1 MAEDESQ
8 KTIKLG
14 TETWLI
20 SQDDAPVEF
29 VDLICEARQF
39 NGIIYL
45 SFLQTIVDAGTTPE
59 ARVNIRM
66 RMNLATAQGL
76 HGLLGGMIQDAL
88 KAPDKSKAN

>member
-1 MAEDESQ
+1 MAKAEEP

-14 TETWLI
+14 DETWLI
-20 SQDDAPVEF
+20 SKDDAPVEF

-39 NGIIYL
+39 NGIVYL
-45 SFLQTIVDAGTTPE
+45 SFLQSIIDAGTKAE

-76 HGLLGGMIQDAL
+76 HTLLGGMIQDAL
-88 KAPDKSKAN
+88 KPPDKSKAN

>member
-1 MAEDESQ
+1 MTETEGR

-14 TETWLI
+14 DETWLI
-20 SQDDAPVEF
+20 TGDAAPVEF

-45 SFLQTIVDAGTTPE
+45 SFLQSIIDAGTTPE
-59 ARVNIRM
+59 ARVNVRM

-76 HGLLGGMIQDAL
+76 HSLLGGMIQDAL
-88 KAPDKSKAN
+88 KPPDKSKAN